1 MDSKEELLLKH
12 QAHYGE
18 KERNIHKRK
27 PNKILKN
34 CVLTG
39 KRDASWE
46 WQNERD
52 CIADLKSK
60 STKAI
65 SSEANNCCAKK
76 YWYSKA

>member
-1 MDSKEELLLKH
+1 MCNITKFLSFLRQIAKKIDVTNVTENQDQKVDSKEELLLKH

-39 KRDASWE
+39 KRDAS
-46 WQNERD
+46 
-52 CIADLKSK
+52 
-60 STKAI
+60 
-65 SSEANNCCAKK
+65 
-76 YWYSKA
+76 